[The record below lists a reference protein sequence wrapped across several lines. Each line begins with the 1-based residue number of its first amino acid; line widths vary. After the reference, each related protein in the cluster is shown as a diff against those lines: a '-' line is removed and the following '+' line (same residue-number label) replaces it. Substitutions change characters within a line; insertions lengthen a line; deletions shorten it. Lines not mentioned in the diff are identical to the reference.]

1 MEIRVLKYF
10 LTTVNEGNITR
21 AADLLHITQPTLSRQ
36 LMELEHE
43 LGTTLMIRGKRA
55 LTLTDDGILFKQ
67 RAEEIV
73 ELTERTSREFLTGN
87 AISGVITLGATEAV
101 GSRTLAGLMKRF
113 AEKYPDVQFDL
124 YNEMAD
130 NVKDRVDKGLIDI
143 GFVLEPV
150 ETTKYEFMRIS
161 QKETWGIL
169 VPSDH
174 PLAER
179 DRVSTKEVMAYPL
192 ILPKRENVRNEILN
206 WMQVEESQL
215 QITANYTLLSNV
227 VLLVEEGM
235 GCAVCLDGALAIG
248 ERSRLRFVPFYPE
261 HVTKS
266 VLLWKKKR
274 LFSPA
279 ASLFIQMIRQELNET
294 L

>member
-1 MEIRVLKYF
+1 MEIRILKYF
-10 LTTVNEGNITR
+10 LTAVNEGNITR
-21 AADLLHITQPTLSRQ
+21 AAELLHITQPTLSRQ

-43 LGTTLMIRGKRA
+43 LGTTLLIRGKRA
-55 LTLTDDGILFKQ
+55 LTLTDDGFLFKQ

-73 ELTERTSREFLTGN
+73 ELTERTSREFLSGN
-87 AISGVITLGATEAV
+87 TISGVISLGATEAV
-101 GSRTLAGLMKRF
+101 GSRTLASLMKRF
-113 AEKYPDVQFDL
+113 RERYPEVQFDL

-130 NVKDRVDKGLIDI
+130 FVKDQVDKGLVDI

-150 ETTKYEFMRIS
+150 DTTKYEFMRIS
-161 QKETWGIL
+161 QKETWGLL
-169 VPSDH
+169 VPAAH
-174 PLAER
+174 PLA
-179 DRVSTKEVMAYPL
+179 DKEQVFIKEAVEYPL

-206 WMQVEESQL
+206 WMQVEESQ
-215 QITANYTLLSNV
+215 IHVAASYTLLSNV

-248 ERSRLRFVPFYPE
+248 ERSGLKFVPFCPE
-261 HVTKS
+261 HVTRS

-279 ASLFIQMIRQELNET
+279 ASLFIQMIRQELNGEG
-294 L
+294 